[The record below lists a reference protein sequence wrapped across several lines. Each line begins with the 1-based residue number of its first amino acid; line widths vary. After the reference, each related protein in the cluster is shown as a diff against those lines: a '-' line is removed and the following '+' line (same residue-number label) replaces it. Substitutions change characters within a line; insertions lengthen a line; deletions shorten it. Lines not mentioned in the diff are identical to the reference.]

1 MSSVEFIDLAPRFEV
16 ADVTA
21 SLKFYVDAL
30 GFTLL
35 DTFDDPPVY
44 AMVKRGPIEIHL
56 QKAPVVEGFSSGAYI
71 WVRNIGA
78 LVEEL
83 TSRGTPFLGPFD
95 RIYKMREVIVR
106 DPDRNEITFGE

>member
-1 MSSVEFIDLAPRFEV
+1 MSNVEFIALAPRFGV

-35 DTFDDPPVY
+35 DTFGDPPVY
-44 AMVKRGPIEIHL
+44 GMVKRGPIEIHL
-56 QKAPVVEGFSSGAYI
+56 DQGPVVENFSSGAYI
-71 WVRNIGA
+71 WVRNLDA

-95 RIYKMREVIVR
+95 RVYKMREVIVR